1 MRTRKDLSNKLRS
14 IPGLNRVYYRPP
26 SEGMKYPCIKYDL
39 DGYSTFF
46 ADNIKYINP
55 KRWKITVI
63 DENPDSEIPDKVN
76 QLPYCS
82 FDRSYQA
89 SGMNHWVF
97 ILYF

>member
-14 IPGLNRVYYRPP
+14 ILGSKNVYYRPP
-26 SEGMKYPCIKYDL
+26 SNGMKYPCIKYDL
-39 DGYSTFF
+39 EGDRAFF

-76 QLPYCS
+76 KLPYCS
-82 FDRSYQA
+82 FDRTYESG
-89 SGMNHWVF
+89 GMNHWVF

>member
-14 IPGLNRVYYRPP
+14 ISGLNHVYYRPP
-26 SEGMKYPCIKYDL
+26 SEGMIYPCIKYDL
-39 DGYSTFF
+39 DGDSTFF

-76 QLPYCS
+76 QLQFCS
-82 FDRSYQA
+82 FDRRYESG
-89 SGMNHWVF
+89 GMNHWVY

>member
-14 IPGLNRVYYRPP
+14 IPGPKKVYYRSP
-26 SEGMKYPCIKYDL
+26 SSGMKYPCIIYDL
-39 DGYSTFF
+39 EGDKTFF

-55 KRWKITVI
+55 KRWRITVI

-76 QLPYCS
+76 ELPYCS
-82 FDRSYQA
+82 FDRTYESG
-89 SGMNHWVF
+89 GMNHWVF